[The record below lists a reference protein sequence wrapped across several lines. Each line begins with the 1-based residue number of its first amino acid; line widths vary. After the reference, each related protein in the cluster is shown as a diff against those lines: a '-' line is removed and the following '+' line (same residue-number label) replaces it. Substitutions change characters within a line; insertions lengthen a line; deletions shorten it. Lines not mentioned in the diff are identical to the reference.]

1 METAA
6 TPTNTAAP
14 ASQSPPAV
22 NTMHHS
28 DLPDEPTPAP
38 VPIETPSP
46 PSQSPESAAQMC
58 QALPVKQEQAEP
70 SRNYQQ
76 VVRPK
81 IRQAD
86 IQMPQEASSVPQ
98 VDEEQAG
105 PSHKYN
111 SHSTTPSNF
120 VPFSG
125 GGQRLGGSGGDEQKE
140 CPLPVSS
147 SSSPL
152 SSGPPKAKKAKPS
165 HEVQVRGRETKT
177 KSMFFFS
184 SRFMGF
190 ICWTGNKVTPSFPP
204 REHQLYCLIA
214 VVSSGFDYL

>member
-111 SHSTTPSNF
+111 SHSATPSNF
-120 VPFSG
+120 VPFTG

-152 SSGPPKAKKAKPS
+152 SSGPPKAKKAKPN

-190 ICWTGNKVTPSFPP
+190 IC
-204 REHQLYCLIA
+204 
-214 VVSSGFDYL
+214 